1 MAKYLY
7 MNAQGKQCG
16 PVEETQLAACGVTPS
31 TLVWCRGMRNWQ
43 PASEVID
50 ITILLS
56 RGGEGNVPEPPQP
69 PFTDPKWPLDE
80 GNKGPKQPP
89 RQRPDNYLTWAII
102 VTICCCCWPAG
113 IVALVF
119 ANKVNKYWDAGE
131 YDNADKASKQAKTW
145 CIITACVGGF
155 SIISLFILTII
166 LGLFGL

>member
-56 RGGEGNVPEPPQP
+56 GGRERREEVPLPPQP
-69 PFTDPKWPLDE
+69 PKGGTEVPQPL
-80 GNKGPKQPP
+80 
-89 RQRPDNYLTWAII
+89 RQRPENYLTWAIV
-102 VTICCCCWPAG
+102 VTVCCCLPLG
-113 IVALVF
+113 IVSLVF
-119 ANKVNKYWDAGE
+119 ANNVNKYWDAGD
-131 YDNADKASKQAKTW
+131 YDKAIKTSQQAKLW
-145 CIITACVGGF
+145 CIITACAGGLSILGGF
-155 SIISLFILTII
+155 IMFMIAGVA
-166 LGLFGL
+166 GL

>member
-7 MNAQGKQCG
+7 MNEQGKQCG

-31 TLVWCRGMRNWQ
+31 TLVWCRGMRNWR

-56 RGGEGNVPEPPQP
+56 GGRVGMGKVPLPPQP
-69 PFTDPKWPLDE
+69 PEE
-80 GNKGPKQPP
+80 GGEAPRPP

-131 YDNADKASKQAKTW
+131 YGNAEKASKQAKTW

-166 LGLFGL
+166 LGVAGM